1 MKLIKKII
9 NQLVYKNPKL
19 FRKITFKSFQ
29 TLNFILYFILIF
41 PNIIY
46 TCILKYKLF
55 NSKKIK
61 KVIIRNDQIGDCVLT
76 LPFILGTVSKEKYYY
91 ISPLIEKI
99 ITRMHIKCNWHP
111 SKNIEKESDL
121 FIANLSTTNYKTFKN
136 KLSKPRFEMIFSQ
149 LSYNL
154 LLNSGFPIVFSPNY
168 NTNKSQTKFVNNCFK
183 RLNIN
188 TDPINGI
195 KYLNNHFASKDELK
209 FENTILLVIG
219 LGVDQGR
226 KLNQNLLQKIIEISK
241 ELSFKPVVLEEPNY
255 KSESKRIAKL
265 YDIKTKK
272 CNDIYEVFKLAKRTK
287 YVMGF
292 DCGPMHIASMLTNS
306 ILLFSHT
313 PYKHWGK
320 HIWHKQLSNINLKK
334 GEEGINVIHQINKGN
349 LKSNWIISLNNEG
362 CPLHKKVCPNDKCS
376 RLNDELI
383 IDAFRMILSNSKI
396 KYF

>member
-1 MKLIKKII
+1 MTLIKKII
-9 NQLVYKNPKL
+9 NQLVYKNPKS

-41 PNIIY
+41 PNFIY
-46 TCILKYKLF
+46 TTIFKYKIS

-76 LPFILGTVSKEKYYY
+76 LPFILGTISKENYYY

-99 ITRMHIKCNWHP
+99 FTRMQIRSNWLP
-111 SKNIEKESDL
+111 SKYIEKESDL
-121 FIANLSTTNYKTFKN
+121 FIANLSTADYKTFKN
-136 KLSKPRFEMIFSQ
+136 KLAKPRFEMIFSQ
-149 LSYNL
+149 LSNNFL
-154 LLNSGFPIVFSPNY
+154 FNSGFPIIFSHNY
-168 NTNKSQTKFVNNCFK
+168 NINKSQTKFVNNCFK

-195 KYLNNHFASKDELK
+195 KYLNNHFASKDELI
-209 FENTILLVIG
+209 FENTILIVVG

-226 KLNQNLLQKIIEISK
+226 KLNQNLLQNIIKISK
-241 ELSFKPVVLEEPNY
+241 ELSFKPVLLEEPNY
-255 KSESKRIAKL
+255 KSESNRIAKR

-272 CNDIYEVFKLAKRTK
+272 CNDIYEVFKLAKSTK

-292 DCGPMHIASMLTNS
+292 DCGPTHIASMLTNS
-306 ILLFSHT
+306 ILIFSHT

-320 HIWHKQLSNINLKK
+320 HIWHKQLSNIHLKK
-334 GEEGINVIHQINKGN
+334 SGDGINIIHQINKGN

-383 IDAFRMILSNSKI
+383 IDAFRMILSNNKI
-396 KYF
+396 K